1 MANGGTISLSYVVN
15 NSEFNSKMADMK
27 KNLQLLQTECRNA
40 AKEVNLYGANTQ
52 TLAKKQDTIN
62 QAIKQTEK
70 IMAQY
75 NQQLEKNKTALSSN
89 QSELTKLAS
98 KKKELTKQYKD
109 AVKTYGEESQEAQR
123 LKGELSQVSS
133 EYDKMKGKVTTNK
146 NNIQNYTAQLERQR
160 STLLDLQ
167 GQLQQTNEEIERQG
181 NKFTEA
187 SQKFA
192 DYSGK
197 LEGVGGKLEEVGEVA
212 MTAGTAILTAATGLA
227 TMAIE
232 MEQSLATL
240 GGQLGTTSEE
250 TEKLKEIAINLYENG
265 FGESIDDCIN
275 DVVLLQQNL
284 KNIGNV
290 TDEEKEKLLEYINNI
305 KTLFGA
311 DTAEITKALN
321 NMMSNGVISSYA
333 EGLDLITVGFQN
345 GLNSAG
351 DMLDVLYEYSSQFK
365 KLGLN
370 GEDALEMIKAG
381 LDAGGYNADKMAD
394 SLKELSIRAI
404 DGSETTKQG
413 FEAIGL
419 NADEMA
425 KKFAAGGDTAKE
437 ALNQVLEGLGN
448 MQDPIKQDAAG
459 VALFGKHKCR
469 IKIA

>member
-1 MANGGTISLSYVVN
+1 M
-15 NSEFNSKMADMK
+15 
-27 KNLQLLQTECRNA
+27 
-40 AKEVNLYGANTQ
+40 
-52 TLAKKQDTIN
+52 
-62 QAIKQTEK
+62 
-70 IMAQY
+70 
-75 NQQLEKNKTALSSN
+75 
-89 QSELTKLAS
+89 
-98 KKKELTKQYKD
+98 
-109 AVKTYGEESQEAQR
+109 
-123 LKGELSQVSS
+123 
-133 EYDKMKGKVTTNK
+133 
-146 NNIQNYTAQLERQR
+146 
-160 STLLDLQ
+160 
-167 GQLQQTNEEIERQG
+167 
-181 NKFTEA
+181 
-187 SQKFA
+187 
-192 DYSGK
+192 
-197 LEGVGGKLEEVGEVA
+197 
-212 MTAGTAILTAATGLA
+212 
-227 TMAIE
+227 
-232 MEQSLATL
+232 
-240 GGQLGTTSEE
+240 
-250 TEKLKEIAINLYENG
+250 YENG

-284 KNIGNV
+284 RDIGNE

-321 NMMSNGVISSYA
+321 NMMNNGVISSYA

-345 GLNSAG
+345 GLNSAD

-365 KLGLN
+365 KLGLS
-370 GEDALEMIKAG
+370 GEDALAMIKAG

-425 KKFAAGGDTAKE
+425 KKFAAGGDSAKE
-437 ALNQVLEGLGN
+437 ALNQVLDGLGN